1 MEKFTVIDI
10 RQELTIA
17 QVAASIVVNKEAIGT
32 GAADNLLF
40 NVAPEDIE
48 KELDSNPNTELIATP
63 LDVIYVC
70 CLEKDSEK
78 IASSL
83 FKLTECTIIAT
94 IKVEDWIKYLKKV
107 STILL
112 GGYLISAISKAQA
125 DLQSLPADYLE
136 SKYGVKT
143 FDEVAKLLVDSNLSS
158 TYTSMVS
165 RMFPSQASVQ
175 SYTPHYSRSNPG
187 GVGVVNLDSQKL
199 KSALGSLIS
208 ENSRGTYTTEESTV
222 ILVANPNMVL
232 VKAHNLF
239 SSIYARDEANGA
251 IKVDSL
257 LAQLFSECE
266 EPSVIS
272 SCFSCPKVM
281 GNCYESLAKE
291 HNLTDDSKLLNPF
304 RGYTIS
310 ASSIL
315 SREKSSNKKPALNA
329 FGKQIRT
336 YPAMWDGLQR
346 QIIATDMISDDDIEK
361 VTSNMISSLTSL
373 GFSYV
378 KPSMCI
384 PSDKLINNAFRK
396 VDSIEVDLSESS
408 LESNSLHWRSL
419 AETRKAAY
427 KFRKVHCEN
436 CALRNP
442 CLDANKGKINYRCKE
457 FLEDTEGAS
466 SRLSCR
472 NTIEEETANGIKLEK
487 SISDVIKRI
496 VSEYGDSGIVYKSI
510 YYLPGSKIYLTNSTS
525 WSGDYVVITDIVHE
539 DILVESKA
547 PFHRLVRNTLDK
559 VEGYIDGKSVG
570 YHFAEGIR
578 NPLNRRA
585 GETLSVE
592 NKLIMPR
599 YELSWYTKSSPIG
612 LNNILLPKNKS
623 TSGWLARVSLVR
635 CAGAYGS
642 SVYTSLYVDLDV
654 ALASVLT
661 PLSSIGQGRALSDSG
676 YMALHKDDK
685 SITGVDSH
693 TYMSRYFRSDKAT
706 QDFACKKGDLTMQ
719 YWFLED
725 GYTADSF
732 LNKSMLDS
740 LSYFKKPFLDKKCLY
755 KYLYITAN
763 SGLMGYFD
771 STSGGFGGS
780 KEATATYNTIV
791 KIYPGTGL
799 VSCSAVENISQLSTS
814 NISEL
819 VNCSRLD
826 ISHTSDDK
834 VVTKKSDSPASILNQ
849 SMSWI
854 LRDSTTAWNF
864 GIMHTCMGTVKLTT
878 PATNLVTSILNCCY
892 PKDVR
897 TASERK
903 IRDSL
908 LNKPKPSETNGYCL
922 PVSLDESYMHNLST
936 TLSVSTGTVDAF
948 KFDTDK
954 CCILLESYRSEKSKR
969 NGSKIKIM
977 HLDLVDGKLKYV
989 PVTPHTTYVDTTA
1002 KMFSGSK
1009 EVDDLCHK
1017 LSSQKYGDIV
1027 DETIKHINSITCA
1040 EATST
1045 DSISVIR
1052 NMLESSVPGNP
1063 ELAYSV
1069 ISRAAGNSRAANLAY
1084 KKLYK
1089 SGKVRVKI
1097 SAYKFPVCAVIYDEH
1112 GNIVD
1117 KLLSKPWTSSAASY
1131 IPSAKSIN
1139 IPTSITS
1146 KDRGGFYSSYGKF
1159 IGGTFMP
1166 SMDSVRLNVAL
1177 SREFIKLAYSRE
1189 RMLVSDRLSVLN
1201 KCVSIISGAQ
1211 I

>member
-32 GAADNLLF
+32 GSADNLLF
-40 NVAPEDIE
+40 NVAPEDVE
-48 KELDSNPNTELIATP
+48 KELARNPKAELIAAP

-94 IKVEDWIKYLKKV
+94 IKAEDWIKYLKKV

-125 DLQSLPADYLE
+125 DLQNLPSDYLE

-208 ENSRGTYTTEESTV
+208 EKSSGNSTTEESTV

-232 VKAHNLF
+232 VKAHSLF

-304 RGYTIS
+304 RRYTIN
-310 ASSIL
+310 ANSIL
-315 SREKSSNKKPALNA
+315 SSEKSSNKKPALNA

-346 QIIATDMISDDDIEK
+346 KIIATDMISDADIEK
-361 VTSNMISSLTSL
+361 VTANMVSSLTSL

-378 KPSMCI
+378 KPSRCI
-384 PSDKLINNAFRK
+384 PSEQLVNNSFRK
-396 VDSIEVDLSESS
+396 IDSLEVDLTESS
-408 LESNSLHWRSL
+408 IESNSLHWNNL

-427 KFRKVHCEN
+427 RFKKAHCEN

-442 CLDANKGKINYRCKE
+442 CLDANKGKINYRCRE

-466 SRLSCR
+466 SRLSGR
-472 NTIEEETANGIKLEK
+472 NTVEEEMATGANLEK
-487 SISDVIKRI
+487 SISGAIKRI
-496 VSEYGDSGIVYKSI
+496 VSEYRDSGIVYKSI
-510 YYLPGSKIYLTNSTS
+510 FYLPGSKIYLTNSTG
-525 WSGDYVVITDIVHE
+525 WSGDYVVVTDIVHE
-539 DILVESKA
+539 DILIQSKS
-547 PFHRLVRNTLDK
+547 PFQRLIRNTLDK
-559 VEGYIDGKSVG
+559 VEAYIDGKSVG

-578 NPLNRRA
+578 NPLNKRA
-585 GETLSVE
+585 DETLRAE
-592 NKLIMPR
+592 YKHMAR
-599 YELSWYTKSSPIG
+599 YELSWYTKGSPIG
-612 LNNILLPKNKS
+612 VNNIFLPKNKN
-623 TSGWLARVSLVR
+623 TSGWLARVSIVSGN
-635 CAGAYGS
+635 GAYGR

-654 ALASVLT
+654 VLASVLT
-661 PLSSIGQGRALSDSG
+661 PLSSIGQGRSLSDSG
-676 YMALHKDDK
+676 YMALHKNNK

-693 TYMSRYFRSDKAT
+693 SYMSRYFRSDKAI
-706 QDFACKKGDLTMQ
+706 QDFACKNGDLTIQ

-740 LSYFKKPFLDKKCLY
+740 LACFKKPFLDRKCLQ

-763 SGLMGYFD
+763 SGLIGYFD

-780 KEATATYNTIV
+780 KEATKTHNTII

-799 VSCSAVENISQLSTS
+799 VSCSAVENISPLSTS

-819 VNCSRLD
+819 VNCSRLE
-826 ISHTSDDK
+826 ISHTSDDN
-834 VVTKKSDSPASILNQ
+834 VVTKKSNSSAAILNQ

-854 LRDSTTAWNF
+854 LRDATTAWNF
-864 GIMHTCMGTVKLTT
+864 GAIHSSMGTIKSTT
-878 PATNLVTSILNCCY
+878 PAINLITSILNCCY
-892 PKDVR
+892 PNDVR
-897 TASERK
+897 ATSERK

-908 LNKPKPSETNGYCL
+908 LNKPEPAVANGYCL
-922 PVSLDESYMHNLST
+922 PVSLDESYMHNLTST
-936 TLSVSTGTVDAF
+936 LFTSTDVVGDS
-948 KFDTDK
+948 KFDSDK
-954 CCILLESYRSEKSKR
+954 CCILLESYRSGKSKN
-969 NGSKIKIM
+969 NGSRIKVM
-977 HLDLVDGKLKYV
+977 HLDLADGKLKYV
-989 PVTPHTTYVDTTA
+989 PVTPYATYIDTTA
-1002 KMFSGSK
+1002 KLFSGSK
-1009 EVDDLCHK
+1009 EVNDLCHK
-1017 LSSQKYGDIV
+1017 LSAQKYGAIIS
-1027 DETIKHINSITCA
+1027 ETIKEINSIANT

-1045 DSISVIR
+1045 DSASVIR
-1052 NMLESSVPGNP
+1052 NMLESSVPGDP
-1063 ELAYSV
+1063 ELAYSI
-1069 ISRAAGNSRAANLAY
+1069 ISRAAGNSISANLAY

-1089 SGKVRVKI
+1089 SGKVRVKV
-1097 SAYKFPVCAVIYDEH
+1097 SSYKLPVCAVVYDEN

-1117 KLLSKPWTSSAASY
+1117 KLLSKPVTSSIANY
-1131 IPSAKSIN
+1131 IPSSRSTN
-1139 IPTSITS
+1139 IPVSVNS
-1146 KDRGGFYSSYGKF
+1146 RDRFGFYTSYSKF
-1159 IGGTFMP
+1159 VGGTFMP

-1201 KCVSIISGAQ
+1201 KCVSIISGAP